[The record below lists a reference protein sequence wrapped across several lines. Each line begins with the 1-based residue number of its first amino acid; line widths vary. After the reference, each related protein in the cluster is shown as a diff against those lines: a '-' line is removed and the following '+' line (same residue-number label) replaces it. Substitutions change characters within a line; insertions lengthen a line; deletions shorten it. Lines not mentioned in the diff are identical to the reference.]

1 MHTFSTECLD
11 HLLGEKLDKFRS
23 LPPYNSAAL
32 LSRVAPV
39 YSTTSALLQPPRLS
53 TRRPQH
59 AHIQPQQSCHHPP
72 ATAHPGNSFALYSPC
87 AQPTAPGSLNS
98 PMAGKMPPVYN
109 AALQAEYS
117 VGPRSMQDFLL
128 EGEAGYDIDM
138 LNPSLTDLQLQGKKV
153 IKRLIMGRKRT
164 SGHHCGDFNEKSG
177 CTLYSAKRSNNC
189 NIQLTRFLLIG
200 IVDIREN

>member
-1 MHTFSTECLD
+1 
-11 HLLGEKLDKFRS
+11 
-23 LPPYNSAAL
+23 
-32 LSRVAPV
+32 
-39 YSTTSALLQPPRLS
+39 
-53 TRRPQH
+53 
-59 AHIQPQQSCHHPP
+59 
-72 ATAHPGNSFALYSPC
+72 
-87 AQPTAPGSLNS
+87 
-98 PMAGKMPPVYN
+98 MAGKMPPVYN

-164 SGHHCGDFNEKSG
+164 SGHHCGDLMRNQAVHY
-177 CTLYSAKRSNNC
+177 YSAKRSNNC